1 MVISEKYCDFIVLN
15 YKGQQTIIALITEDK
30 VTELF
35 CIANDFCKFFDA
47 MMAKYALKPPRER
60 NNHRDLTLSK
70 SEALGFH
77 QMRPCEVVLVGD
89 AIS

>member
-1 MVISEKYCDFIVLN
+1 MLN